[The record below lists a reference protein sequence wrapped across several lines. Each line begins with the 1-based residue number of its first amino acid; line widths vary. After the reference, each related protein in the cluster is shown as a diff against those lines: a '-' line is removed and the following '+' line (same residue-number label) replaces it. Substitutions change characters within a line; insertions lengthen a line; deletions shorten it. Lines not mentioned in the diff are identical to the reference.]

1 MLLAFFCNNHNNM
14 LFTLFDIV
22 QMVGRGS
29 DADGRRWRGGVLG
42 DDGRLRLRLLLG
54 VILFAH
60 ICKSLLRF

>member
-1 MLLAFFCNNHNNM
+1 M
-14 LFTLFDIV
+14 LFTLFDIF

-29 DADGRRWRGGVLG
+29 DADGRRWRGAVLG

-60 ICKSLLRF
+60 ICKNLLRF